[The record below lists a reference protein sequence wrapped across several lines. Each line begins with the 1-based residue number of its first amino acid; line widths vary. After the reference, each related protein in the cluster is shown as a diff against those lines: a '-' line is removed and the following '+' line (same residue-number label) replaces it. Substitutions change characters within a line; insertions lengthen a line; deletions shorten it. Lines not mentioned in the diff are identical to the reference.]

1 MTLFPQWPILANR
14 LHFFKKE
21 KQMSGGTYKLIELV
35 GTSKESFEDAV
46 NNAVKEAAKTI
57 KNMAWL
63 EVVEQRG
70 HIADGEVSEYQVKVK
85 LSFKIKRS

>member
-1 MTLFPQWPILANR
+1 
-14 LHFFKKE
+14 
-21 KQMSGGTYKLIELV
+21 MSGGTYKLIELV

>member
-1 MTLFPQWPILANR
+1 
-14 LHFFKKE
+14 
-21 KQMSGGTYKLIELV
+21 MSSGTYKLIELV

-57 KNMAWL
+57 KYLSWL

-70 HIADGEVSEYQVKVK
+70 HITDGKVSEYQVKVK
-85 LSFKIKRS
+85 LSFKIQR

>member
-1 MTLFPQWPILANR
+1 
-14 LHFFKKE
+14 
-21 KQMSGGTYKLIELV
+21 MSGGTYKLIELV

-70 HIADGEVSEYQVKVK
+70 AHS
-85 LSFKIKRS
+85 

>member
-1 MTLFPQWPILANR
+1 
-14 LHFFKKE
+14 
-21 KQMSGGTYKLIELV
+21 MSGGTYKLIELV

-57 KNMAWL
+57 KYLSWL

-70 HIADGEVSEYQVKVK
+70 HITDGKVSEYQVKVK
-85 LSFKIKRS
+85 LSFKIQR

>member
-1 MTLFPQWPILANR
+1 
-14 LHFFKKE
+14 
-21 KQMSGGTYKLIELV
+21 MSGGTYKLIELV
-35 GTSKESFEDAV
+35 GTSTESFEDAV

>member
-1 MTLFPQWPILANR
+1 
-14 LHFFKKE
+14 
-21 KQMSGGTYKLIELV
+21 MSGGTYKLIELV

-70 HIADGEVSEYQVKVK
+70 HITDGKVSEYQVKLK
-85 LSFKIKRS
+85 ISFKILR